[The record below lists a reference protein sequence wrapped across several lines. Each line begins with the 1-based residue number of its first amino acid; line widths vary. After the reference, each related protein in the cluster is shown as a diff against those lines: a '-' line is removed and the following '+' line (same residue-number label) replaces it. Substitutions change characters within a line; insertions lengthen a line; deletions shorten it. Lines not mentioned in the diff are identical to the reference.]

1 MRISEL
7 KRKDYF
13 RIGLYVVLVIVMLG
27 FFRNTYRKGM
37 SDFRVVHR
45 AATRVLHQEN
55 LYNFDDGHYLYKY
68 SPSFAVLVAPIGLFP
83 LSIAKLLWMLGMCI
97 CLFFIMRWSK
107 GMIMGDKSPPAY
119 LYLFTLLL
127 TSKFWV
133 REMWLGQTDLL
144 MLVFIFLFISC
155 TDRGKAFWAGI
166 FLALAVIIKPTPLIF
181 VPYLIYRKK
190 FNLIGH
196 LAAACMVFVFIP
208 SLVYGVSGNL
218 HLLSGW
224 KTVMSV
230 SSPPLLASDV
240 NQSLFGLFYRFL
252 TSTPFHVN
260 VLNLGY
266 TVVNL
271 LVYAVALGLFLL
283 LLFLNRRSKLVEN
296 GLVKHRECIEYSLLL
311 IFMTLFSPLGWFQN
325 YCSSILAFMLVVY
338 YLLKT
343 RLGDRF
349 VLVLLASSFVLVGL
363 INFETVGRRMND
375 LSLYLSLITFGI
387 FLVIICLSRLRLSRT
402 A

>member
-190 FNLIGH
+190 LNLIGH